1 MTDRP
6 LILLHGWN
14 DEGSSFERLAGHLHR
29 RLGGARIQRIA
40 IGDYLSKD
48 DALRFDDLQA
58 ALDRAWTERGLP
70 RDTASVDVIVHSTGG
85 LVIRDWLA
93 RHFPP
98 DAAPVKHLVMLA
110 PANFGSPLAHLG
122 RSMLGRVANG
132 FFSRQAGQAALET
145 GAGILRGLELASP
158 YSWDLAMR
166 DRFAEGDGMY
176 APGRVLCTVLC
187 GNSGYG
193 GIRAVANEEG
203 GDGTVRLSTAN
214 LNCARVRIAFREEL
228 REEGREKVRVTV
240 PEVVEYRPSIGRTAF
255 RILDGLHHSAIKL
268 DDTYSQLSQARRGA
282 LDLIER
288 ALGIEDAAF
297 DDFCD
302 ECEQANRQLT
312 RQPGERRGKPG
323 FQNTVV
329 RVHDQFDVPV
339 EDYLIEF
346 YDPRDNRSDGGG
358 LARTIHEEAIRK
370 VHSYQ
375 ADTSLR
381 SLYIDTVRLYDA
393 VARAGTQLGMSITAE
408 PMLEEDEQAARHT
421 PVGFRT
427 LADEDIDDLRLDDT
441 QLTEFFQPHRTL
453 LVDICLHRS
462 QAANVFRLNE
472 HRAGS

>member
-14 DEGSSFERLAGHLHR
+14 DEGSSFERLAGHLR
-29 RLGGARIQRIA
+29 TRLGAARVQRIA

-58 ALDRAWTERGLP
+58 ALDRAWTARNLP

-93 RHFPP
+93 RHFAP

-122 RSMLGRVANG
+122 RSMLGRIANG
-132 FFSRQAGQAALET
+132 FFSRQAGQAVMET
-145 GAGILRGLELASP
+145 GAGILHGLELASP
-158 YSWDLAMR
+158 YSWELAMR
-166 DRFAEGDGMY
+166 DRFAEDDGMY

-193 GIRAVANEEG
+193 GIRSVANEEG

-214 LNCARVRIAFREEL
+214 LNCAQVRIAFREEA
-228 REEGREKVRVTV
+228 REEGWVTV
-240 PEVVEYRPSIGRTAF
+240 PKVVDYRPSSGRTAF

-268 DDTYSQLSQARRGA
+268 DDPYGQLSQARREA
-282 LDLIER
+282 LGLIER
-288 ALGIEDAAF
+288 ALNLEDAAF

-302 ECEQANRQLT
+302 ECEQANRRLT

-329 RVHDQFDVPV
+329 RVRDQFDVPV

-346 YDPRDNRSDGGG
+346 YDPRDNRPDGGG
-358 LARTIHEEAIRK
+358 LARAIHEEAIRK
-370 VHSYQ
+370 VHPCQ
-375 ADTSLR
+375 ADASLR
-381 SLYIDTVRLYDA
+381 SLYIDTARLCDA

-408 PMLEEDEQAARHT
+408 PMLEEDEQSARHT

-427 LADEDIDDLRLDDT
+427 LADEDIDDLYLDDA
-441 QLTEFFQPHRTL
+441 QLAEFFQPHRTL

-472 HRAGS
+472 SRS

>member
-14 DEGSSFERLAGHLHR
+14 DEGSSFERLAGHLR
-29 RLGGARIQRIA
+29 TRLGAASVQRIA

-58 ALDRAWTERGLP
+58 ALDRAWSAHGLP

-93 RHFPP
+93 RHFAL
-98 DAAPVKHLVMLA
+98 DAVPVKHLVMLA

-132 FFSRQAGQAALET
+132 FFSRQAGQAVMET

-158 YSWDLAMR
+158 FSWELAMR

-214 LNCARVRIAFREEL
+214 LNCARVRIAFREEAG
-228 REEGREKVRVTV
+228 EGGRVTV
-240 PEVVEYRPSIGRTAF
+240 PEVVDYRPSSGRTAF

-268 DDTYSQLSQARRGA
+268 DDAYGQLSQARREA
-282 LDLIER
+282 LTLIER
-288 ALGIEDAAF
+288 ALSIEDAAF

-302 ECEQANRQLT
+302 ECEQANRRLT
-312 RQPGERRGKPG
+312 RRPGERRGKPG

-329 RVHDQFDVPV
+329 RVRDQFDVPV

-346 YDPRDNRSDGGG
+346 YDPRDNRLDGGG

-370 VHSYQ
+370 VHPCQ
-375 ADTSLR
+375 ADASLR
-381 SLYIDTVRLYDA
+381 SLYIDTARLCDA

-408 PMLEEDEQAARHT
+408 PMLEEDERAARHT

-427 LADEDIDDLRLDDT
+427 LADEDIDDLCLDDA
-441 QLTEFFQPHRTL
+441 QLAEFFQPHRTL

-472 HRAGS
+472 RRG

>member
-14 DEGSSFERLAGHLHR
+14 DEGSSFERLAGHLR
-29 RLGGARIQRIA
+29 TRLGAARIQRIA

-58 ALDRAWTERGLP
+58 ALDRAWSAHGLP

-93 RHFPP
+93 RHFAP
-98 DAAPVKHLVMLA
+98 DAVPVKHLVMLA

-132 FFSRQAGQAALET
+132 FFSRQAGQAVMET

-158 YSWDLAMR
+158 FSWELAMR

-214 LNCARVRIAFREEL
+214 LNCARVRIAFREEA
-228 REEGREKVRVTV
+228 REGGRVTV
-240 PEVVEYRPSIGRTAF
+240 PEVVDYRPSSGRTAF

-268 DDTYSQLSQARRGA
+268 DDAYGQLSQARREA
-282 LDLIER
+282 LTLIER
-288 ALGIEDAAF
+288 ALSIEDAAF

-302 ECEQANRQLT
+302 ECEQANRRLT
-312 RQPGERRGKPG
+312 RRPGERRGKPG

-329 RVHDQFDVPV
+329 RVRDQFDVPV

-346 YDPRDNRSDGGG
+346 YDPRDNRPDGGG

-370 VHSYQ
+370 VHPCQ
-375 ADTSLR
+375 ADASLR
-381 SLYIDTVRLYDA
+381 SLYIDTARLCDA

-408 PMLEEDEQAARHT
+408 PMLEEDERAARHT

-427 LADEDIDDLRLDDT
+427 LADEDIDDLCLDDAK
-441 QLTEFFQPHRTL
+441 LAEFFQPHRTL

-462 QAANVFRLNE
+462 QATNVFRINE
-472 HRAGS
+472 RRS